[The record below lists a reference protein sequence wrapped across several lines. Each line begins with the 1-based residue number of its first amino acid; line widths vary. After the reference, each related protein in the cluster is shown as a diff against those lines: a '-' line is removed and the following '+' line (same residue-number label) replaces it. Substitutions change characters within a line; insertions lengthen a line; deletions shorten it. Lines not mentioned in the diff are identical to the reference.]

1 MMFPGPSPRVFGL
14 PPGADFPA
22 LLVDGLL
29 ARLRGQPPEALARVT
44 LFLNTARIR
53 RRVQE
58 KFAARGAGFLPK
70 LRLITELAADPLLA
84 GPGQS
89 LSSLG
94 RRLELAVLIEGLL
107 QADPSLAPRSA
118 LFDLADSLAGLM
130 DEMRGEG
137 VGPATLA
144 ALDVSG
150 HSAHWARAQRFIA
163 LAEGFFGE
171 DARPD
176 AETRQ
181 RRAVQNL
188 IARWQAQP
196 PAGPMIIAGSTGSR
210 GTTAMLMRAVARL
223 PQGTV
228 VLPGFDFDLPAGLW
242 AGMEDALVHEA
253 HPQFRL
259 AGLLR
264 ALDLTRAD
272 VAPWTDAP
280 APDPARNRLVS
291 LALRPAPVTDQW
303 IADGPGLGDL
313 TAASAGLTLIEAPS
327 PRAEAAAVAL
337 ALREAVEQGVS
348 ACLVASD
355 RNLTRRVAAMLD
367 RWGIRPDDSAGQPL
381 QQTAPGRFLRLV
393 AGAMAGPVTVDRL
406 LSLLK
411 HPLAHSGQD
420 RGPHLLLTREL
431 ELHLRRRG
439 PAFPDAAFLRA
450 WAAARPEAG
459 AATWGAAMAAS
470 LEEAAALPRAP
481 LPEMV
486 AHHLAL
492 AERLARGPLA
502 EGSGALWE
510 REAGEKALSVMQ
522 ALAAEAPAGL
532 VLTAPDYAPLLA
544 AVLARE
550 EARSAILPDPRV
562 QILGVQEA
570 RIQGAGLVVLGGLN
584 EGAWPE
590 TPAAD
595 PWLNRRLRRDAGL
608 LLPERKV
615 GLSAHD
621 FQMAVAGPRVIL
633 TRAQRDAE
641 AETVPSRWL
650 NRLVNLMSGLP
661 GTNGPQALSQM
672 RGRGAHYLRLA
683 EALDA
688 PLPGMASTPRPSP
701 RPPAAARPR
710 RLSITQVER
719 LISNPYDIY
728 AEEVLRLRALN
739 PLRPE
744 ADHRLRGEVVH
755 RVLEDFLR
763 VDPLPP
769 DPAEAADL
777 LLAIT
782 ARVLEGEVPW
792 PVARADWLARM
803 RRIAL
808 PFAEAVLRSDS
819 RPVLLEERA
828 GLRLNSLD
836 FTLTGKP
843 DRIDLL
849 PDGSLHVIDYKT
861 GEPPSKKDMESHRKQ
876 LHLAAVMALG
886 GAFGD
891 LGPRVTSR
899 VTYQAMKPGLKEQG
913 QDLTEEIILELRG
926 QLEAL
931 VGAYLDPVT
940 GFTARRMAAETAWTG
955 DFDHLSRLGE
965 WSLADDAEPQDVGAQ
980 DG

>member
-1 MMFPGPSPRVFGL
+1 MMFPGPAPRVFGL

-29 ARLRGQPPEALARVT
+29 ARLQGQPPEALARVT

-58 KFAARGAGFLPK
+58 RFAARGAGFLPK

-84 GPGQS
+84 GPGQP

-94 RRLELAVLIEGLL
+94 RRLELAVLIDRLL
-107 QADPSLAPRSA
+107 VADPSLAPRSA

-196 PAGPMIIAGSTGSR
+196 PMGPVIIAGSTGSR

-223 PQGTV
+223 PQGAV
-228 VLPGFDFDLPAGLW
+228 VLPGFDFDLPEGLW

-327 PRAEAAAVAL
+327 PRAEAAAVAV

-393 AGAMAGPVTVDRL
+393 AEAMAGPVTVDRL

-450 WAAARPEAG
+450 WAAARPEPG
-459 AATWGAAMAAS
+459 AAGWGAAMAAA
-470 LEEAAALPRAP
+470 LEDATALPRAP

-532 VLTAPDYAPLLA
+532 VLTASDYAPLLA

-550 EARSAILPDPRV
+550 EARSAILADPRV

-683 EALDA
+683 ETLDA

-763 VDPLPP
+763 IDPLPP
-769 DPAEAADL
+769 DPAGAADL
-777 LLAIT
+777 LLTIT
-782 ARVLEGEVPW
+782 VRVLEGEVPW

-913 QDLTEEIILELRG
+913 QDLTEQAILDLRE

-931 VGAYLDPVT
+931 VAAYLDPAT

-965 WSLADDAEPQDVGAQ
+965 WSLADDADPQDVGAQ

>member
-1 MMFPGPSPRVFGL
+1 MFPGPAPRVFGL

-29 ARLRGQPPEALARVT
+29 ARLHGQPPEALARVT

-58 KFAARGAGFLPK
+58 RFAARRAGFLPK

-84 GPGQS
+84 GPGQP

-94 RRLELAVLIEGLL
+94 RRLELAVLIDRLL
-107 QADPSLAPRSA
+107 VADPSLAPRSA

-196 PAGPMIIAGSTGSR
+196 PMGPVIIAGSTGSR

-223 PQGTV
+223 PQGAV

-242 AGMEDALVHEA
+242 TGMEDALVHEA

-313 TAASAGLTLIEAPS
+313 TEATAELTLIEAPS

-450 WAAARPEAG
+450 WAEARPEPG
-459 AATWGAAMAAS
+459 AARWGAAMAAT
-470 LEEAAALPRAP
+470 LEDATALPRAP

-522 ALAAEAPAGL
+522 ALVAEAPTRL

-550 EARSAILPDPRV
+550 EARSAILADPRV

-661 GTNGPQALSQM
+661 GTNGPQALAQM
-672 RGRGAHYLRLA
+672 RERGAHYLRLA

-688 PLPGMASTPRPSP
+688 PLPGMAPTPRPSP
-701 RPPAAARPR
+701 RPPVAARPR

-755 RVLEDFLR
+755 RVLENFLR
-763 VDPLPP
+763 IDPLPQ

-777 LLAIT
+777 LLTIT

-828 GLRLNSLD
+828 ELRLNSLD
-836 FTLTGKP
+836 FSLTGKP

-931 VGAYLDPVT
+931 VAAYLDPAT
-940 GFTARRMAAETAWTG
+940 GFTARRMAVETAWTG

>member
-1 MMFPGPSPRVFGL
+1 MMFPGPAPRVFGL
-14 PPGADFPA
+14 PPGVDFPA
-22 LLVDGLL
+22 RLVDGLL
-29 ARLRGQPPEALARVT
+29 ARLAGQPPEALARVT
-44 LFLNTARIR
+44 LFLNTARIM
-53 RRVQE
+53 RRVKE
-58 KFAARGAGFLPK
+58 EFHARGAGFLPK

-84 GPGQS
+84 GPGQP
-89 LSSLG
+89 LSALG
-94 RRLELAVLIEGLL
+94 RRLELAVLIDRLL
-107 QADPSLAPRSA
+107 TADPTLAPRSA

-150 HSAHWARAQRFIA
+150 HSAHWGRAQKFIA
-163 LAEGFFGE
+163 LAEGFFAA

-181 RRAVQNL
+181 RLAVQVL
-188 IARWQAQP
+188 SARWRARP
-196 PAGPMIIAGSTGSR
+196 PAGPVILAGSTGSR
-210 GTTAMLMRAVARL
+210 GTTALLMRAVARL
-223 PQGTV
+223 PQGAV
-228 VLPGFDFDLPAGLW
+228 VLPGFDFDLPEALW

-264 ALDLTRAD
+264 ALELTRAD
-272 VAPWTDAP
+272 VAAWTEAP
-280 APDPARNRLVS
+280 PADPARNRLVS

-313 TAASAGLTLIEAPS
+313 VEASKGLTLVEAPS
-327 PRAEAAAVAL
+327 PRAEAAAVAV
-337 ALREAVEQGVS
+337 ALREAVEQGVP
-348 ACLVASD
+348 ACLISAD

-411 HPLAHSGQD
+411 HPLTHSGQD

-450 WAAARPEAG
+450 WAAARPETG
-459 AATWGAAMAAS
+459 AAEWGRAMAAA
-470 LEEAAALPRAP
+470 LDEAAALPRAP
-481 LPEMV
+481 LPELV
-486 AHHLAL
+486 AHHLTV

-510 REAGEKALSVMQ
+510 REAGEKALAVMQ

-532 VLTAPDYAPLLA
+532 VLAAPDYAPLLA

-550 EARSAILPDPRV
+550 EARSAILADPRV
-562 QILGVQEA
+562 QIMGVQEA

-590 TPAAD
+590 SPAAD

-621 FQMAVAGPRVIL
+621 FQIAVAGPRVIL

-661 GTNGPQALSQM
+661 GTGGPQALAGM
-672 RGRGAHYLRLA
+672 RDRGARWLRLA

-688 PLPGMASTPRPSP
+688 PLPGMAAEGRPSP
-701 RPPAAARPR
+701 RPPAGARPR
-710 RLSITQVER
+710 RLSITQIER

-755 RVLEDFLR
+755 RALEAFLKA
-763 VDPLPP
+763 DPLPQ

-782 ARVLEGEVPW
+782 ARVLEEEVPW

-808 PFAEAVLRSDS
+808 PFAEATLRRDS
-819 RPVLLEERA
+819 RPVLLEEKA
-828 GLRLNSLD
+828 GLLLPGLG

-913 QDLTEEIILELRG
+913 QDLTEQAILDLRE

-931 VGAYLDPVT
+931 VAAYLDRAT
-940 GFTARRMAAETAWTG
+940 GFTARRMAVETAWAG
-955 DFDHLSRLGE
+955 DFDHLARLGE
-965 WSLADDAEPQDVGAQ
+965 WSLADEAEPREVGDA